1 MIERLLRAFR
11 YQSTRPGRGMKPLP
25 EYVIEPLA
33 EFLIRPT
40 DLRIEALET
49 AIRDHVSMADE
60 LLGKGEH
67 AGCYMEKRRFE
78 ALRKVL
84 G

>member
-40 DLRIEALET
+40 DLRISASGSMLPTPKALPSKEN
-49 AIRDHVSMADE
+49 
-60 LLGKGEH
+60 
-67 AGCYMEKRRFE
+67 
-78 ALRKVL
+78 
-84 G
+84 